1 MQSRTKMLLYG
12 GILNHRNHM
21 NYSKATNHGCHLPG
35 PINCQMSRFPLMA
48 KIRPAAPL
56 SSSVNPL
63 QGPPVNL
70 KHASVLQ
77 ALTAMLT
84 APLSVF
90 IPVDPDFDRQ
100 EQETCPLCLW
110 SIDTKI
116 LVTEKNMRKFKCSA
130 RNSHAPGLIWT

>member
-1 MQSRTKMLLYG
+1 
-12 GILNHRNHM
+12 
-21 NYSKATNHGCHLPG
+21 
-35 PINCQMSRFPLMA
+35 MA

-63 QGPPVNL
+63 QGSPVNL
-70 KHASVLQ
+70 KHASMLQ

-90 IPVDPDFDRQ
+90 IPVDPDFDGQ

-110 SIDTKI
+110 SVGTKI
-116 LVTEKNMRKFKCSA
+116 LSTEKNMRKIKCSTTTSYT
-130 RNSHAPGLIWT
+130 RV